1 MAAQIS
7 QFSKC
12 IQRKMIKSFSEQI
25 GGSRALSCARTV
37 TRLPRVMFIYLP
49 GCPPGR
55 LRSARRSGSGWPASY
70 RAAPAM

>member
-25 GGSRALSCARTV
+25 GGSARV
-37 TRLPRVMFIYLP
+37 LLELLGHSV
-49 GCPPGR
+49 
-55 LRSARRSGSGWPASY
+55 
-70 RAAPAM
+70 